1 MSADPTQPSTNAFP
15 PMQVQAING
24 SSQQNAALNSF
35 KSGQTD
41 TANMAKLSGGKHRK
55 RRYRGGQT
63 APAPVVVPQTPKT
76 YSDQSVPA
84 INGSGGILSNLVST
98 SNQNNA
104 NAVYDNQA
112 AVTGGSRKRKARRFL
127 EWPCYSGGK
136 KSTFKKSRGKSRK
149 SRKSRKHHKSRK

>member
-1 MSADPTQPSTNAFP
+1 MSTTDPTQPSTSAFP

-41 TANMAKLSGGKHRK
+41 TANMAKLSGGKYRK

-104 NAVYDNQA
+104 NAVYDSQA
-112 AVTGGSRKRKARRFL
+112 AVTKGGSRKRKSKRFL

-136 KSTFKKSRGKSRK
+136 TKRKSKSRK
-149 SRKSRKHHKSRK
+149 SRKSRKHRKSRK

>member
-1 MSADPTQPSTNAFP
+1 MSTKPSTNAFP
-15 PMQVQAING
+15 AMQVQALQG

-35 KSGQTD
+35 KSNESD

-63 APAPVVVPQTPKT
+63 AAAPVQVPQTPKT

-84 INGSGGILSNLVST
+84 INGKGGILSDLVAT

-112 AVTGGSRKRKARRFL
+112 AVVNGGSRKRKSRRL
-127 EWPCYSGGK
+127 VEWGCYSGGK
-136 KSTFKKSRGKSRK
+136 KSTFKKSKAKSRK
-149 SRKSRKHHKSRK
+149 SKSKSRKYRKSRK

>member
-84 INGSGGILSNLVST
+84 INGSGGILSNLVAT

-104 NAVYDNQA
+104 NAVYDSQA
-112 AVTGGSRKRKARRFL
+112 SVVKGGSRKRKARRFL

-136 KSTFKKSRGKSRK
+136 KSTFKKSRAKT
-149 SRKSRKHHKSRK
+149 RKSRKHRKSRK

>member
-1 MSADPTQPSTNAFP
+1 MSTDPTQPSTNAFP

-63 APAPVVVPQTPKT
+63 SPAPVVVPQTPKT

-104 NAVYDNQA
+104 NAVYDSQA
-112 AVTGGSRKRKARRFL
+112 AVTGVKGGSRKRKSRRFL

-136 KSTFKKSRGKSRK
+136 TKRKSRKLK
-149 SRKSRKHHKSRK
+149 SRKSRKHRKSRK

>member
-1 MSADPTQPSTNAFP
+1 
-15 PMQVQAING
+15 MQVQAING

-112 AVTGGSRKRKARRFL
+112 AVKGGSRKRKVRRFL

-136 KSTFKKSRGKSRK
+136 TKRKSKSRK
-149 SRKSRKHHKSRK
+149 SRKSRKHRKSRK

>member
-1 MSADPTQPSTNAFP
+1 MSQPQPSTTAYP
-15 PMQVQAING
+15 SMQVQAING

-35 KSGQTD
+35 KQGQTD

-84 INGSGGILSNLVST
+84 INGDGGILSKLVST
-98 SNQNNA
+98 SNQSSA
-104 NAVYDNQA
+104 NATYDNLA
-112 AVTGGSRKRKARRFL
+112 AVKGGSRKRKSKRLL

-136 KSTFKKSRGKSRK
+136 KSTFKKSRAKSK
-149 SRKSRKHHKSRK
+149 SRKSRKHRKSRK

>member
-1 MSADPTQPSTNAFP
+1 MN
-15 PMQVQAING
+15 
-24 SSQQNAALNSF
+24 
-35 KSGQTD
+35 
-41 TANMAKLSGGKHRK
+41 KLSGGKHRK

-112 AVTGGSRKRKARRFL
+112 AVKGGSRKRKARRFL

-136 KSTFKKSRGKSRK
+136 TKRKSKSRK
-149 SRKSRKHHKSRK
+149 SRKSRKHRKSRK

>member
-1 MSADPTQPSTNAFP
+1 MSIKPSTDAFP
-15 PMQVQAING
+15 AMQVQAIQG

-35 KSGQTD
+35 KSGQED

-84 INGSGGILSNLVST
+84 INGKGGILSDLVAT

-112 AVTGGSRKRKARRFL
+112 SKGGSRKRKTRRL
-127 EWPCYSGGK
+127 VEWGCYSGGK
-136 KSTFKKSRGKSRK
+136 KSTFKKSKAKSRK
-149 SRKSRKHHKSRK
+149 SKSKSRKYRKSRK

>member
-1 MSADPTQPSTNAFP
+1 MSTDPTKPSTDAFP
-15 PMQVQAING
+15 AMQVQAING

-35 KSGQTD
+35 KSGETA
-41 TANMAKLSGGKHRK
+41 TANMNKLSGGKHRR
-55 RRYRGGQT
+55 RRYRGGQ
-63 APAPVVVPQTPKT
+63 VVVPQTPKT

-84 INGSGGILSNLVST
+84 INGKGGILSSLVVT

-112 AVTGGSRKRKARRFL
+112 AVTKGGSRKRKARRFL

-136 KSTFKKSRGKSRK
+136 TKRKSKSRK
-149 SRKSRKHHKSRK
+149 SRKSRKHRKSRK